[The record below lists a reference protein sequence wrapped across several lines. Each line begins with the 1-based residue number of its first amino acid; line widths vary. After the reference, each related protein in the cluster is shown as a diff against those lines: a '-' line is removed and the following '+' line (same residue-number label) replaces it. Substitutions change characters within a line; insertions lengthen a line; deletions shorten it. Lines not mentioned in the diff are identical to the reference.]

1 MKYKGFEQNKIFMI
15 LNYII
20 FLIAC
25 LLLKRFPIFNYSGFL
40 GTILFIVVILILSV
54 VIYQVNF
61 FIYRKIKN
69 YTLENKY
76 D

>member
-1 MKYKGFEQNKIFMI
+1 MKYKSFEQNKIFMI
-15 LNYII
+15 LNCII

-25 LLLKRFPIFNYSGFL
+25 LILKKFPIFNDSGFL

-69 YTLENKY
+69 YTRENKY
-76 D
+76 N